1 MLPERG
7 SIILSYPQIYAA
19 EQMNRMNRPR
29 RKRNG
34 MILWAMIL
42 LAFAFCTAVYIHPA
56 LTGIDE
62 LNGLLGVWLGLFIS
76 AWPAANFLNMIL
88 YEQALQRWRS
98 TLQSDGFWIL
108 LNLAVLMAGLTVVIV
123 GTKLF
128 FKNWQ

>member
-1 MLPERG
+1 LLPERG
-7 SIILSYPQIYAA
+7 SIILSYPQMHAA
-19 EQMNRMNRPR
+19 EQINRMNRPR
-29 RKRNG
+29 RERNG
-34 MILWAMIL
+34 KTLWAMIV
-42 LAFAFCTAVYIHPA
+42 LAFAFCAAVTIHPA
-56 LTGIDE
+56 LTGSDE

-98 TLQSDGFWIL
+98 TLKSDGFWIL

>member
-1 MLPERG
+1 MH
-7 SIILSYPQIYAA
+7 AA
-19 EQMNRMNRPR
+19 EQINRMNRPR

-34 MILWAMIL
+34 KTLWAMIA
-42 LAFAFCTAVYIHPA
+42 LAFAFYAAICIHPA
-56 LTGIDE
+56 LTGSDE

>member
-1 MLPERG
+1 LLPERG
-7 SIILSYPQIYAA
+7 SIILSYPQMHAA

-34 MILWAMIL
+34 KILWAMIL
-42 LAFAFCTAVYIHPA
+42 LAFAFCAAVYIRPA
-56 LTGIDE
+56 LTGSDE

-88 YEQALQRWRS
+88 YEQALRRWRS